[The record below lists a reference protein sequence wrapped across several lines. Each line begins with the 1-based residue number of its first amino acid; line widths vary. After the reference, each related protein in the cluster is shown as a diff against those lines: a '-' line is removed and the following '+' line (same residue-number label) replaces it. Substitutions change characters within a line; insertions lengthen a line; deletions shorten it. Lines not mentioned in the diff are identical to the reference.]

1 MTVPPPQMPDVPYP
15 QIHWDFSAITQT
27 PNIDPTAWIAPGATV
42 YGRVSVG
49 ARSSIWFGAVVR
61 GDHERIDIGE
71 DSNLQ
76 DGAILHVDPHSPCK
90 IGNRVSLGH
99 RALVH
104 GATVE
109 DDVLIGIAANVLSR
123 AVIGKGAFI
132 AAGALV
138 LEETVVPPGTLWA
151 GVPARQIREV
161 SPELTWRI
169 ERTWKHYSNNHVAH
183 RAAEQQ
189 GTRFIPHPAT

>member
-1 MTVPPPQMPDVPYP
+1 MFQPPEVPFP
-15 QIHWDFSAITQT
+15 QIHWDFSAITEN
-27 PNIDPTAWIAPGATV
+27 PKIDPTVWIAPGATL

-109 DDVLIGIAANVLSR
+109 DDVLIGISANVLSR
-123 AVIGKGAFI
+123 AVIGRGLHCGWRPGA
-132 AAGALV
+132 
-138 LEETVVPPGTLWA
+138 
-151 GVPARQIREV
+151 
-161 SPELTWRI
+161 
-169 ERTWKHYSNNHVAH
+169 
-183 RAAEQQ
+183 
-189 GTRFIPHPAT
+189 

>member
-1 MTVPPPQMPDVPYP
+1 MFQPPEVPFP
-15 QIHWDFSAITQT
+15 QIHWDFSAITEN
-27 PNIDPTAWIAPGATV
+27 PEIDPTAWIAPGATL

-109 DDVLIGIAANVLSR
+109 DDVLIGISANVLSR
-123 AVIGKGAFI
+123 AVIGRGAFI

-138 LEETVVPPGTLWA
+138 LEETIVPPGTLWA

-161 SPELTWRI
+161 SPELAWRT
-169 ERTWKHYSNNHVAH
+169 ERTWKHYANNSVAH
-183 RAAEQQ
+183 RAAQKQ
-189 GTRFIPHPAT
+189 GIRFTQ